1 MVSTPP
7 IIRKVMVVRKLS
19 GLKLAKKLKNKP
31 IDSVRFIKQMVN
43 EIIMKDVKSAL
54 ALEEKNML
62 ACIETD
68 NFKEGVSAFMEKR
81 KPEFNK

>member
-1 MVSTPP
+1 M
-7 IIRKVMVVRKLS
+7 
-19 GLKLAKKLKNKP
+19 GLINKIVPQEELWDETMKLAKKLKNKP
-31 IDSVRFIKQMVN
+31 IDSVRYIKEMVN
-43 EIIMKDVKSAL
+43 DIIMKDIESAL
-54 ALEEKNML
+54 AIEEKNML